1 MAGRN
6 RALLVGALSLA
17 AGMLLWE
24 LAARLFFTP
33 VRLPP
38 LTDIAVQ
45 AVRTLADGSLERHV
59 GASLTRIFAGFAA
72 GSALGAV
79 LGLAMGSVRWI
90 RRFFDPVVN
99 FLRFI
104 PPIAWISPFLIW
116 FGIGETS
123 KILLITYTVTFMV
136 LLNTL
141 AGIQAIPTNRLR
153 AARSFGAS
161 PLQLFRWVV
170 VPSIV
175 AYILTGMRIGMG
187 NAFTTVV
194 TAEMIAAQAG
204 LGFLILVSRNYG
216 GTDLI
221 MLGMIMLGMLGFLA
235 DRLFVGAVRR
245 FAPQFGMR

>member
-1 MAGRN
+1 MR
-6 RALLVGALSLA
+6 RPFVIGALSLA
-17 AGMLLWE
+17 VGMVVWE
-24 LAARLFFTP
+24 LSARLVFTP
-33 VRLPP
+33 VQLPP
-38 LTDIAVQ
+38 LSEVGVQ
-45 AVRTLADGSLERHV
+45 AIRTLRDGSLERHV
-59 GASLTRIFAGFAA
+59 GASLYRIFAGFLV
-72 GSALGAV
+72 GSV
-79 LGLAMGSVRWI
+79 LGVLLGLSMGSIGWV

-123 KILLITYTVTFMV
+123 KVLLITYTVTFMV

-141 AGIQAIPTNRLR
+141 AGIQSIPANRLR
-153 AARSFGAS
+153 AARCLGAG
-161 PLQLFRWVV
+161 PWQLFRWVV
-170 VPSIV
+170 VPSVV

-204 LGFLILVSRNYG
+204 LGYLILVSRNYG

-221 MLGMIMLGMLGFLA
+221 MLGMIMLGALGFLS
-235 DRLFVGAVRR
+235 DRIFVAAVRR
-245 FAPQFGMR
+245 FASQFGMR

>member
-17 AGMLLWE
+17 GGMLLWE
-24 LAARLFFTP
+24 LAARLFFSP

-45 AVRTLADGSLERHV
+45 AVRTLLDGSLERHV
-59 GASLTRIFAGFAA
+59 GASLTRIFAGFAV
-72 GSALGAV
+72 GSALGVA
-79 LGLAMGSVRWI
+79 LGLAMGSVGWI

-141 AGIQAIPTNRLR
+141 AGIQAIPANRLR

-161 PLQLFRWVV
+161 PLQQFRWVV
-170 VPSIV
+170 VPSVV

-221 MLGMIMLGMLGFLA
+221 MLGMIMLGALGFLA
-235 DRLFVGAVRR
+235 DRIFVGAVRR